1 MIQNMTKSSRA
12 IAPELR
18 KLGFSLKKM
27 DEDKEIKEIAAY
39 QEFVADYLPDVKE
52 NRKLEM
58 AVYLYSRKPDI
69 DFTNPSDLA
78 SVYQLISNYSKKG
91 GLSDNITMY
100 KLGDSIKEVENTFTN
115 IEIKMH
121 NGTISLT
128 MIANGVNKLHQ
139 AFTMETLDKQ
149 REKLIKLFTVNN
161 NKLSSVVDKKAQ
173 KNLIKKI
180 DETFAA
186 LK

>member
-1 MIQNMTKSSRA
+1 
-12 IAPELR
+12 
-18 KLGFSLKKM
+18 
-27 DEDKEIKEIAAY
+27 
-39 QEFVADYLPDVKE
+39 
-52 NRKLEM
+52 
-58 AVYLYSRKPDI
+58 
-69 DFTNPSDLA
+69 
-78 SVYQLISNYSKKG
+78 
-91 GLSDNITMY
+91 MY